1 MAGMLTLL
9 AGSAVATTA
18 EVSAAPAPSV
28 AGHVESGTPGPNAVT
43 AFGAATVV
51 PGATLTGLA
60 TPVVGAAATSDGQG
74 YWVVAADGGI
84 FAYGSAAFEGS
95 TGGIHLNAPVV
106 GMAATPSAHGYW
118 LAASDGGV
126 FAFGDASFL
135 GSMGGRP
142 LNQPIVGMAAT
153 PSGRGY
159 WLVASDGGV
168 FTFGDAT
175 FAGSMG
181 GRALNQPIVGMA
193 ATPTGDGYWIT
204 ASDGGI
210 FSFGDAPFE
219 GSMGG
224 TTLAEPVVGMAAP
237 DGHGYWLAA
246 ADGGVFAFGDA
257 PFEGSDGGTLKQAV
271 AVGIAGR
278 AGGYWI
284 AYGVDLRAQM
294 IPSIAA
300 FVAGRAD
307 NVTVAVDDLTTN
319 QIYQF
324 RPGVTENT
332 ASTLKVDIL
341 ATLLTQVQAAGRQLT
356 PEEQSLTVP
365 MVEDSLDSAA
375 DTLWTRLGPGA
386 VGAFERAAGM
396 TSTVP
401 ATNGVWGATTTTALD
416 RLAMVRAVVEPNSLL
431 TDASRE
437 YILDLMEHIT
447 PSQDWGATGGVP
459 PGVTVALKNGFAM
472 STGWQINTTGWVNGA
487 GRNYLIAVL
496 SNGNASE
503 QYGIDTVNG
512 VSALVWRALVG

>member
-1 MAGMLTLL
+1 
-9 AGSAVATTA
+9 
-18 EVSAAPAPSV
+18 
-28 AGHVESGTPGPNAVT
+28 
-43 AFGAATVV
+43 
-51 PGATLTGLA
+51 
-60 TPVVGAAATSDGQG
+60 
-74 YWVVAADGGI
+74 
-84 FAYGSAAFEGS
+84 
-95 TGGIHLNAPVV
+95 
-106 GMAATPSAHGYW
+106 MAATPSAHGYW

-168 FTFGDAT
+168 FTFGDANICRIN
-175 FAGSMG
+175 
-181 GRALNQPIVGMA
+181 GRPRPQPAHCGDG

-278 AGGYWI
+278 PGGYWI

-341 ATLLTQVQAAGRQLT
+341 ATLLTQAQAAGRQLT

-365 MVEDSLDSAA
+365 MIEDSLDSAA
-375 DTLWTRLGPGA
+375 DTSWTCLGPGA

-416 RLAMVRAVVEPNSLL
+416 RLAMVRAVVEPNSLPHGCFAGVHPRPHGAHHLVTGLGSDRWRAARGDSGAQERLCHEHRLADQHHRLGQRGRPQLSDRSSLQRQRVGAVRHRHGERRLRAGLAGPRGL
-431 TDASRE
+431 TPER
-437 YILDLMEHIT
+437 
-447 PSQDWGATGGVP
+447 
-459 PGVTVALKNGFAM
+459 
-472 STGWQINTTGWVNGA
+472 GA
-487 GRNYLIAVL
+487 GAFRTLP
-496 SNGNASE
+496 S
-503 QYGIDTVNG
+503 
-512 VSALVWRALVG
+512 